1 MNIVIALG
9 RSVGVALALAAISAC
24 ASAGHGAGA
33 HGASV
38 QPARGNDAAVAAA
51 DQAGARR
58 NRLRLV
64 ALQAQRQSDAGGV
77 DYRVGPGDVLAI
89 KAYDLEELDRRVR
102 VDGAGN
108 VVLPLLET
116 VPVAGKT
123 IAEVEHDLTARLGA
137 FMYSP
142 KVTAF
147 IEEYRSQQVAVVGA
161 VERPGLVAQ
170 TNQTAT
176 VLDVI
181 ASAGGKTADATNRIY
196 LIPAETRGGAAA
208 PSAHAIAAASSE
220 CGDAGGGAPCPPP
233 AGLGGDPIAFDAN
246 EMDQMAQATFL
257 SLPVRGGDVVIV
269 PGNGHFVVEGW
280 VEKPGTYP
288 MKAGLTLRGAI
299 ATAGGLSFPAEPSD
313 VRVFRRAPNGAA
325 ETLRANLNDIAAQR
339 APDLFLHEG
348 DVIEVSSSKV
358 RLVSWGAYKVITDI
372 VRASARIPIY

>member
-1 MNIVIALG
+1 MGVVIALR
-9 RSVGVALALAAISAC
+9 RSILVAVALAALSAC
-24 ASAGHGAGA
+24 TPASSGSRAS
-33 HGASV
+33 GASV
-38 QPARGNDAAVAAA
+38 QPVGLGGAPAAAA
-51 DQAGARR
+51 DQASARR
-58 NRLRLV
+58 NRVRLV
-64 ALQAQRQSDAGGV
+64 ALQTQRQSDVGGA
-77 DYRVGPGDVLAI
+77 DYRVGPGDVLAV

-108 VVLPLLET
+108 VMLPLLES
-116 VPVAGKT
+116 VPVSGKT
-123 IAEVEHDLTARLGA
+123 IAEVERDLTARLGA

-142 KVTAF
+142 KVTVF

-161 VERPGLVAQ
+161 VQRPGLVAQ

-181 ASAGGKTADATNRIY
+181 AAAGGKTADATSRIY
-196 LIPAETRGGAAA
+196 LIPAETRGGTAAA
-208 PSAHAIAAASSE
+208 SLNELAAASSE
-220 CGDAGGGAPCPPP
+220 CGEAAGGAPCAA
-233 AGLGGDPIAFDAN
+233 AGGVDGDPIAFDAN

-339 APDLFLHEG
+339 APDPFLHEG